1 MSKQITTTENIPATT
16 WPAPSWANGHLEI
29 DGGLSWYFTPPTT
42 VAPTEGAEPIDVS
55 VERRDLMTVDEGR
68 VAVAPGELRIVVD
81 GEPFT
86 PDAVSDLIQALT
98 EILDAIEAG
107 A

>member
-1 MSKQITTTENIPATT
+1 MTKQTTTATT
-16 WPAPSWANGHLEI
+16 WPAPNWANGHLEI
-29 DGGLSWYFTPPTT
+29 DGGLSWYFTPTTT

-55 VERRDLMTVDEGR
+55 AERRDLMTVAEGR
-68 VAVAPGELRIVVD
+68 VAVAPGELRILVD

-98 EILDAIEAG
+98 EILDAIEAS